1 MRAPAAR
8 MGPLMHAT
16 TNHAPGAAP
25 VHLAYP
31 PIEAPKDPGT
41 ALVLELL
48 PGIVCQT
55 WGIGNIYAGRVGVGL
70 AIMLGYWFLQAIN
83 FVLMFVLVGF
93 VTGFLT
99 FVATA
104 VLSSLLAWNAARA
117 SQDRW
122 RAAVAAARAG

>member
-1 MRAPAAR
+1 
-8 MGPLMHAT
+8 MHAAT
-16 TNHAPGAAP
+16 TSRTDMHHAYYAP
-25 VHLAYP
+25 Q
-31 PIEAPKDPGT
+31 PIEPPKDPGT

-55 WGIGNIYAGRVGVGL
+55 WGIGNIYAGRVGVGI

-83 FVLMFVLVGF
+83 FVLMFVLIGF

-104 VLSSLLAWNAARA
+104 LLSSLLAWNAARA
-117 SQDRW
+117 SQQRW
-122 RAAVAAARAG
+122 RAAVAAARPA